1 MKKVVYVLSVL
12 ILLSTGCKNKPPE
25 STETDATKPTTP
37 DSVATD
43 SVRTDRGSTTV
54 KAKVDFVGLVCHIW
68 DKREAG
74 VERAIV
80 LRTPTSGPL
89 HHKMTIG
96 LPPESKADV
105 VKLKLPIDPVGKCPD
120 GSTCSVLMDGVA
132 FQFVDADGKP
142 LGAAFVPNQNFKD
155 FVTHLS
161 AVPHAANPFEKKE
174 NLIDAV
180 FDTVPQKND
189 PVVAG
194 WFALAGGNGDASKFF
209 CKGKFEGDSEEHDF
223 VDHATVTF
231 TIPKGGRLQA
241 FLGGDT
247 QWRDI
252 AIPASDFDI
261 TVDNDAAT
269 HLFAS
274 HFGEYARLHK
284 KKDSAEPELHLPTVV
299 IANTQI
305 CTDTT
310 TTIGVDAVPG
320 CSNSS
325 WP

>member
-1 MKKVVYVLSVL
+1 MKKVVYVLSVM
-12 ILLSTGCKNKPPE
+12 ILLSTGCKNKPSE
-25 STETDATKPTTP
+25 STQTGTTQPATP

-43 SVRTDRGSTTV
+43 SVRTDRDSAAVTARV
-54 KAKVDFVGLVCHIW
+54 SFVGLVCHIW
-68 DKREAG
+68 EKREAG

-80 LRTPTSGPL
+80 LRTPPNGSL
-89 HHKMTIG
+89 HHSMTIG

-105 VKLKLPIDPVGKCPD
+105 VKLKLSIDPVGKCPD

-142 LGAAFVPNQNFKD
+142 LAPPFAPDANFTN
-155 FVTHLS
+155 FVTHLK
-161 AVPHAANPFEKKE
+161 AVPHPAHPFEKKE

-180 FDTVPQKND
+180 FDATPRKND

-194 WFALAGGNGDASKFF
+194 WFALAGGKGDASNFP
-209 CKGKFEGDSEEHDF
+209 CKGKFEGDAEERDF
-223 VDHATVTF
+223 VDHAFVTF

-241 FLGGDT
+241 FLAGDT

-261 TVDNDAAT
+261 VVNNDVAT
-269 HLFAS
+269 GSRAS

-284 KKDSAEPELHLPTVV
+284 KKASAEPELHLPEVV
-299 IANTQI
+299 IANTQA
-305 CTDTT
+305 CFDTT
-310 TTIGVDAVPG
+310 TTSGLGTVPG
-320 CSNSS
+320 CSNSA